1 MIVNARMFLL
11 WIQSGAAS
19 PRASTGYTP
28 SFPVVHGAGQP
39 GGRIEFGNMA
49 RLPREE
55 RIFET
60 NHAVLVVNL
69 GTCFGVMESRQL
81 LQVR

>member
-1 MIVNARMFLL
+1 MLRENRIEEE
-11 WIQSGAAS
+11 SGAAS

-49 RLPREE
+49 SCSARKGYLKQ
-55 RIFET
+55 T
-60 NHAVLVVNL
+60 
-69 GTCFGVMESRQL
+69 TQCWW
-81 LQVR
+81 